1 MVMCGMSA
9 AFSAIF
15 GTPIAAVVFAMEV
28 VSVGVMYYAALV
40 PCVFASLIAS
50 KFARHM
56 GIVLFGS
63 CFGLYVTNVSH
74 DLWHCSSWFG

>member
-1 MVMCGMSA
+1 MVLLDEKDRLHCGYVRYECL

-50 KFARHM
+50 KFAND
-56 GIVLFGS
+56 IW
-63 CFGLYVTNVSH
+63 GLDRIH
-74 DLWHCSSWFG
+74 FL